1 MACHRCQLTGIW
13 RHEHGAISPR
23 ILEQLVPAGHRPAPS
38 QRRDRKH
45 MHQHL
50 PQTFFWDP
58 GSFNACCT
66 SSCCACSGLC
76 GAPSGETCLL
86 AFVLPTYI
94 HSKTMSWV
102 EEEAVVNMWTES
114 KPVTTEYECRCIVC
128 KVDVSDTPIFC
139 YVRLTRGMDLMSN
152 ACRLYNSAVQ
162 IASKSS
168 LCVL

>member
-1 MACHRCQLTGIW
+1 MSTGP
-13 RHEHGAISPR
+13 SPR
-23 ILEQLVPAGHRPAPS
+23 VFWNSLFPLDTDLHHRNDATGSTCTSTCP
-38 QRRDRKH
+38 KI
-45 MHQHL
+45 
-50 PQTFFWDP
+50 FWDP

-66 SSCCACSGLC
+66 SSWCACSGLC